1 MLRFLVGDLR
11 RPASAVRTVVYVT
24 SGTDPFGLQRF
35 FEAQDEGRTYDQAL
49 AQLRA
54 GHKTGHWMWFVFP
67 QIAGLGHSPMAK
79 RYAISSLGEAEA
91 YLDHP
96 VLGDRLLEY
105 ARVLVELTGRS
116 AREIFG
122 ETDAMKL
129 RSSVTLF
136 GRAAPD
142 VAVFG
147 QVLADY
153 FGGVTDPATHGLLGP
168 L

>member
-1 MLRFLVGDLR
+1 M
-11 RPASAVRTVVYVT
+11 A

-35 FEAQDEGRTYDQAL
+35 VEAQDEGRTYDQAL
-49 AQLRA
+49 AQLRD

-67 QIAGLGHSPMAK
+67 QIAGLGQSPMAE
-79 RYAISSLGEAEA
+79 RYAISSLAEAEA
-91 YLDHP
+91 YLEHP
-96 VLGDRLLEY
+96 VLGDRLLKC
-105 ARVLVELTGRS
+105 AFVLVELTGRS

-142 VAVFG
+142 VTVFG

-153 FGGVTDPATHGLLGP
+153 FGGVTDPATHERLGP
-168 L
+168 V